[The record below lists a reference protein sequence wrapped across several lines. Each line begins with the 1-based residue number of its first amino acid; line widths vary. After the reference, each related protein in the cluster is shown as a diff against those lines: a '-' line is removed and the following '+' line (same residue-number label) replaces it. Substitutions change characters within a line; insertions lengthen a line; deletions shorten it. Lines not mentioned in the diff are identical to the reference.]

1 MRRIT
6 RPVKAGNITIGGK
19 APVSVQSMTK
29 TDTRDAAATIA
40 QIKEL
45 QSAGCE
51 IIRCAVLDEEA
62 AGRIK
67 QIKACIKIPL
77 VADIHF
83 NSRLAVLAIEAGA
96 DKIRI
101 NPGNI
106 GSDLKVKE
114 IIAAAK
120 SARIPIR
127 IGVNAGSLEKY
138 SGKQR
143 NESAAETA
151 KKMVKKAVSFI
162 RFFERNKFEDIVLSL
177 KASDTLT
184 TIEAYTKMAKEC
196 DYPFHVGVTEAG
208 TVSGGTIKSAVGIGV
223 LLHSGIGDTIRV
235 SLAGNPLE
243 EIRVGCG
250 ILKTLRLR
258 DKGVDLIVCPT
269 CGRCG
274 VNLFALSE
282 KVEKLVAGIEKSV
295 KIAVMGCVV
304 NGPGEASEAD
314 LGIACGKGMGM
325 LFKNGKVIKR
335 VKEEKLVEELMKEIN
350 KLKS

>member
-1 MRRIT
+1 MRRVT
-6 RPVKAGNITIGGK
+6 RPVKAGNIAIGGR

-29 TDTRDAAATIA
+29 TDTRDVAATIA

-62 AGRIK
+62 ARKIK
-67 QIKACIKIPL
+67 LIKAGIKIPL

-83 NSRLAVLAIEAGA
+83 SSKLAILAIEAGA

-106 GSDLKVKE
+106 GSDLKVKG
-114 IIAAAK
+114 IISAAK

-138 SGKQR
+138 SGRQR
-143 NESAAETA
+143 HESAAVTA
-151 KKMVKKAVSFI
+151 KKMVKRAVSFI

-184 TIEAYTKMAKEC
+184 TIEAYTRMAKEC

-208 TVSGGTIKSAVGIGV
+208 TVSGGTIKSAVGIGT
-223 LLHSGIGDTIRV
+223 LLHSGLGDTIRV
-235 SLAGNPLE
+235 SLAGEPLE
-243 EIRVGCG
+243 EIRVGYG
-250 ILKTLRLR
+250 ILKTLKLR

-274 VNLFALSE
+274 VSLFPIAEEVERLVSGISRPL
-282 KVEKLVAGIEKSV
+282 KV
-295 KIAVMGCVV
+295 AVMGCVV

-314 LGIACGKGMGM
+314 FGIACGKGMGM

-335 VKEEKLVEELMKEIN
+335 VKEENLVEELMKEIN

>member
-1 MRRIT
+1 MRRVT
-6 RPVKAGNITIGGK
+6 RPVKAGNIAIGGR

-29 TDTRDAAATIA
+29 TDTRDVAATIA

-62 AGRIK
+62 ARKIK
-67 QIKACIKIPL
+67 LIKAGIKIPL

-83 NSRLAVLAIEAGA
+83 SSKLAILAIEAGA

-106 GSDLKVKE
+106 GSDLKVKG
-114 IIAAAK
+114 IISAAK

-138 SGKQR
+138 SGRQR
-143 NESAAETA
+143 HESAAVTA
-151 KKMVKKAVSFI
+151 KKMVKRAVSFI

-184 TIEAYTKMAKEC
+184 TIEAYTRMAKEC

-208 TVSGGTIKSAVGIGV
+208 TVSGGTIKSAVGIGT
-223 LLHSGIGDTIRV
+223 LLHSGLGDTIRV
-235 SLAGNPLE
+235 SLAGEPLE
-243 EIRVGCG
+243 EIRVGYG
-250 ILKTLRLR
+250 ILKTLKLR

-274 VNLFALSE
+274 VSLFPIAEEVERLVSGISRPL
-282 KVEKLVAGIEKSV
+282 KV
-295 KIAVMGCVV
+295 AVMGCVV

-314 LGIACGKGMGM
+314 LA
-325 LFKNGKVIKR
+325 
-335 VKEEKLVEELMKEIN
+335 
-350 KLKS
+350 

>member
-1 MRRIT
+1 MRRLT
-6 RPVKAGNITIGGK
+6 RPVKAGNIAIGGK

-29 TDTRDAAATIA
+29 TDTRNVSATVA
-40 QIKEL
+40 QIKKL

-51 IIRCAVLDEEA
+51 IIRCAVPDEDA
-62 AGRIK
+62 ARKIK
-67 QIKACIKIPL
+67 EIKAGIKIPL

-83 NSRLAVLAIEAGA
+83 NSKLAVLAIEAGA

-138 SGKQR
+138 SGRQR
-143 NESAAETA
+143 HEGAAATA
-151 KKMVKKAVSFI
+151 KKMVKKALSFI
-162 RFFERNKFEDIVLSL
+162 RFFEKNKFEDIVLSL

-184 TIEAYTKMAKEC
+184 TIEAYTQMAKEC
-196 DYPFHVGVTEAG
+196 DYPFHIGVTEAG

-223 LLHSGIGDTIRV
+223 LLHSGIGDTLRV
-235 SLAGNPLE
+235 SLAGDPVE
-243 EIRVGCG
+243 EIRVGYG
-250 ILKTLRLR
+250 ILKTLKLR
-258 DKGVDLIVCPT
+258 EKGVDLIVCPT

-274 VNLFALSE
+274 VSLFPIAE
-282 KVEKLVAGIEKSV
+282 EVERLTSGIERPV

-335 VKEEKLVEELMKEIN
+335 VREGKLVGELMKEIK
-350 KLKS
+350 KL